1 MGAGQGRVWGGGR
14 EADGDGESA
23 AQLVLGLALGC
34 VRSKPRGENER
45 VRRSA
50 CERCRR
56 TVWLQAIARRSR
68 GVGG

>member
-1 MGAGQGRVWGGGR
+1 VGGGR
-14 EADGDGESA
+14 EAGGGESA

-50 CERCRR
+50 CEKCRR
-56 TVWLQAIARRSR
+56 TVWLQAIARRSQ